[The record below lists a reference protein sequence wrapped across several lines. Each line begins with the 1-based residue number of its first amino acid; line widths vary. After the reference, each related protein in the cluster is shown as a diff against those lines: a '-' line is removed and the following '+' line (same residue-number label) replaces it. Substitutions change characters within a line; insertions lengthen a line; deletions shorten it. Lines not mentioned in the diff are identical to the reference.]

1 MSIIADESSVLDT
14 YRKLFSEFENDPIA
28 AMVNGHSPPDRP
40 LPMSSSVAGADRDVV
55 VKKTAVVTQHTRVA
69 TMKFGT
75 SDFAVLKKL
84 FRDPVTATT
93 TNTTTASSSSSATAA
108 AAAAE
113 QVSRDTAD
121 LIAALDSVDTK
132 ATTTTTA
139 AAATANASTDAVAA
153 PAAAA
158 AAAPAEEPF
167 LREPVSEW
175 RPNGV
180 LKDLIAAMPAQKSKA
195 EMQRP
200 LKLRVS
206 VKGSDDKYQFVNV
219 EVPAKA
225 KVQHVI
231 VEVLK
236 EAAKQRNILFRN
248 TNPTAYQLML
258 ADSDGVPDEDFAVA
272 LGQMQNVAR
281 FNANTFALLKDQ
293 RQHEEDEADTPKF
306 TVASEYSGFAEFQVL
321 KVHLPDSSYVHLPY
335 KPETQNNKLLINVCR
350 RRNLPA
356 TEYTFVDPDDL
367 QEIDLQQTLGDI
379 GLGELQ
385 CIRKSDLA
393 EARKARQS
401 QQQTTARAKK
411 TGPLFFLTPAIAA
424 QYKTYQVIKVN
435 PYGVKQKRM
444 MGIDATRITNFK
456 PGKEDKERVAALEQE
471 AESATGATAAASSS
485 SSAAAAAAAAMAAD
499 TPKGSRKSFIG
510 LAIRKDKAA
519 KENNPNTKHPM
530 RLISE
535 ILECELRPKANFF
548 FIRFPEKSIDYESPQ
563 AEEIVAKIQFLM
575 TMHKKSN
582 VTIV

>member
-1 MSIIADESSVLDT
+1 M
-14 YRKLFSEFENDPIA
+14 
-28 AMVNGHSPPDRP
+28 P
-40 LPMSSSVAGADRDVV
+40 LPPPAD
-55 VKKTAVVTQHTRVA
+55 A
-69 TMKFGT
+69 
-75 SDFAVLKKL
+75 
-84 FRDPVTATT
+84 
-93 TNTTTASSSSSATAA
+93 
-108 AAAAE
+108 
-113 QVSRDTAD
+113 DTDA
-121 LIAALDSVDTK
+121 LIAALDSVATGGVSK
-132 ATTTTTA
+132 PPQSSSNATATAATTA
-139 AAATANASTDAVAA
+139 PAA
-153 PAAAA
+153 PAAP
-158 AAAPAEEPF
+158 AAPTEPVPEPF
-167 LREPVSEW
+167 LPQPIVEW
-175 RPNGV
+175 KPNGV
-180 LKDLIAAMPAQKSKA
+180 LKDLISAMPAQKSKA

-231 VEVLK
+231 EEVLK

-248 TNPTAYQLML
+248 TNPAAYQLML

-293 RQHEEDEADTPKF
+293 RQHEEEEEDQPKF

-356 TEYTFVDPDDL
+356 TEYTLVDPDDL

-393 EARKARQS
+393 DARKARQS
-401 QQQTTARAKK
+401 SQTARAKK

-456 PGKEDKERVAALEQE
+456 PGKEDKDRAAALEQE
-471 AESATGATAAASSS
+471 ADAASSS
-485 SSAAAAAAAAMAAD
+485 SAGAAGVSPERRRSRRHAEAVAQELHRAGAAQQHQGGQGQQSKHKASDAFDLGDSRVRAATKGQLFLHSLSGEVDRLRVAA
-499 TPKGSRKSFIG
+499 GR
-510 LAIRKDKAA
+510 
-519 KENNPNTKHPM
+519 
-530 RLISE
+530 
-535 ILECELRPKANFF
+535 
-548 FIRFPEKSIDYESPQ
+548 
-563 AEEIVAKIQFLM
+563 
-575 TMHKKSN
+575 
-582 VTIV
+582 

>member
-1 MSIIADESSVLDT
+1 VAIIADEMHVLDT
-14 YRKLFSEFENDPIA
+14 YRKLFAEFDNDPVATI
-28 AMVNGHSPPDRP
+28 VNGHSPPDRAVP
-40 LPMSSSVAGADRDVV
+40 LSSSVPGADRDVV
-55 VKKTAVVTQHTRVA
+55 VKKTAVVSQHTKVN
-69 TMKFGT
+69 TIKFGT
-75 SDFAVLKKL
+75 ADFHVLKKL
-84 FRDPVTATT
+84 FRDAPPPASASAVTAT
-93 TNTTTASSSSSATAA
+93 NSADTKLR
-108 AAAAE
+108 AAE
-113 QVSRDTAD
+113 RVSHDTDD
-121 LIAALDSVDTK
+121 LIAALDSVAPQST
-132 ATTTTTA
+132 
-139 AAATANASTDAVAA
+139 ATAT
-153 PAAAA
+153 AAAA
-158 AAAPAEEPF
+158 AAATTTATATATVAASAEELF
-167 LREPVSEW
+167 LREPVLEY
-175 RPNGV
+175 RPSTV

-231 VEVLK
+231 EEVLK

-293 RQHEEDEADTPKF
+293 RQHEEDEANEPKF

-385 CIRKSDLA
+385 CIRKADLA

-401 QQQTTARAKK
+401 QQQTTARTKK

-424 QYKTYQVIKVN
+424 QYKTYPVIKVN

-456 PGKEDKERVAALEQE
+456 PGKEDKDRAAALEQE
-471 AESATGATAAASSS
+471 AESAAAAASSS
-485 SSAAAAAAAAMAAD
+485 SSSQAGATGATAAAAAAAAAMAD
-499 TPKGSRKSFIG
+499 TPTKSRKSFIG
-510 LAIRKDKAA
+510 LAIRKDKSA

-535 ILECELRPKANFF
+535 ILECELRPKSNVF
-548 FIRFPEKSIDYESPQ
+548 FIRYTDKLIEYESPQ
-563 AEEIVAKIQFLM
+563 ADEIVAKIQMLQA
-575 TMHKKSN
+575 MHKKSA
-582 VTIV
+582 VQIL